1 MGSLPQQ
8 LCVSRVMED
17 SESLDG
23 CIQSTLSALYPPF
36 EATAATVLCQ
46 VFDVVEKTYRGDG
59 LRYLIDFLIP
69 AKHIL
74 QCIQQDACVQYCG
87 LLFRHEGWPLC
98 IHEKIVVQLASI
110 DWRILKPGD
119 FYLQVVPYLKKS
131 PRIVLKCLAKDKH
144 NVEEVVI
151 PEVSY
156 TSIFT
161 LEWLSTINGE
171 RMGIALE
178 NCLLTT
184 DDKIF
189 RVPWDK
195 VVNPEFINKPKIIEN
210 NIISPEIT
218 EEPSIFWLPMD
229 HAECSSPDLG
239 SRHLREQSP
248 NQGNLVTSST
258 ALQLSEALVN
268 GVCTSPVPEE
278 NLKSDLEGEY
288 VELTEVSLSRFG
300 PQTGSLTQSL
310 ALNYLTQPRT
320 RVNASKGK
328 HRFIVIQ
335 DSTYSKNL
343 IQSALMQKEHCQMD
357 TLRTSSTE
365 VLKNVI
371 PLESNKMMA
380 HGELSPEGQLISGG
394 PGNMGNSF
402 PVAES
407 PACSAEDSSA
417 EQETCSEHSIDW
429 RYALCSY
436 SDVCAGD
443 GVNCKAQ
450 MSAAPGNVEGESD
463 GPSGNPGVETSEQS
477 PEAILGAA
485 AAPAKEE
492 VTLRGHGE
500 PLTEGQNEVTQMDPS
515 PVAVL
520 GPLGPHSTLKEG
532 SDVSCQSVSES
543 IVQAQATT
551 LLIAPESSDVGVERG
566 SPSGNTADVGA
577 VSACCSDQEANLS
590 SPLNPPEQNQGE
602 VDEFDLARSDSP
614 EEVKE
619 IEQILTVNEN
629 QTSHSHC
636 SVKAPTD
643 GLLSDGEEQ
652 EVSVHQHKKAEE
664 PILLQ
669 TALSAEDDQMA
680 EQLNISDSLMGPDA
694 QAEGSSQFRPQRSG
708 ERCEEPQRRAT
719 NQGCETE
726 ESSVLNPERIAGQD
740 LQGGEENQGSF
751 SYGEKSKTIALKTLE
766 SIEEELEVGPL
777 SSGPAEGHAE
787 PSILHSHQEAASGA
801 SSPKGTAIGCL
812 CGYLVDNVDR
822 KQSPQ
827 EVPLTRQVSAAAVDF
842 SNDRPL
848 WGMVSEG
855 AEMRKEATGTDL
867 LKPASKVSALE
878 ETSTASTPLTSPAS
892 GTAWGGRSAPTIVK
906 DVNPEV
912 LRSGVACLP
921 GTRDKSGRAVAIITT
936 RNTAWLNPHCNTTEL
951 VRLLLY
957 LHSIPRPECQAL
969 GLTVLVDARRCSPVP
984 ALFKAFIILQDMDP
998 HCIHGVLLLVE
1009 RDLTFRME
1017 KPPAGQFELLT
1028 SMKSLHK
1035 HIDSS
1040 QLPLELDGTFPYCHR
1055 DWLSFRMKLE
1065 HLLQGCQ
1072 GACAFLQGAICKV
1085 ESGKLPE
1092 RAEEAAV
1099 LLRNY
1104 RQLMKNVLEDAR
1116 LVRLQLEG
1124 GALLARLRKEE
1135 SCVTLTHDYRDA
1147 LDAASTLYNRVD
1159 EGVHRLVM
1167 LSNKRIQELELV
1179 MEFEKVEECFKE
1191 VSSWIENVGRKRL
1204 KETISLDDS
1213 LEMLLRVQKQF
1224 REFDLIASEYC
1235 RRGQEALKKMDRWE
1249 DFSSVD
1255 VHSYRVK
1262 LQTYKDQLE
1271 EFCTQLDENRH
1282 RICETVRLYEFFDKA
1297 YEWALEGMRHLACIS
1312 MEDCSSAEHC
1322 TGVIKCLESYKGQHP
1337 DISDARFQEMKEL
1350 ACELKSDKGLK
1361 QWKFAWSKCQET
1373 KLVFEKKL
1381 EAALR
1386 TRRSLLSDRKTAA
1399 GEQPRAGSEASSL
1412 SHRRHSEGATSG
1424 SHWDRTCSA
1433 SHCCNRPNRSSAW
1446 TKEKAPSPSLSC
1458 SGDVSAGE
1466 EFACQA
1472 ALSPGP
1478 HSSRVSF
1485 ASGASKSPKLPEEKP
1500 NLESILETLE
1510 VKPSCTST
1518 PASGK
1523 PPPRRVLRKAQSF
1536 DLPCG
1541 ESLWS
1546 GCQRTLSEPARYGNT
1561 GVFIK
1566 GLEVSSTELVD
1577 RTFALRQQAAHSWAA
1592 DCLLEGQRGC
1602 LSVSEAKS
1610 WGSKLRHIIDEMVTT
1625 EREYVRSLCYIID
1638 SYFPEMERLDLPQDL
1653 RGKRSVIFG
1662 NLEKLYDFHSQY
1674 FLRELE
1680 SCCNHPLRVS
1690 HCFLRHKDQFGMYA
1704 LYSKNKPKSD
1714 SLLASHGNTFF
1725 KFKQVQLGDKMDLA
1739 SYLLK
1744 PIQRMSKYALLLK
1757 DLIKECSEAQEQ
1769 ELGYLRAAEEMV
1781 KFQLRHGND
1790 LLAMDAI
1797 RDCDVNLKEQGQ
1809 LVRQD
1814 EFTIWLGRRKCQ
1826 RHVFLFEDLILFS
1839 KPKRIEG
1846 GFDVYIYKRSF
1857 KTADIGLTENSGD
1870 SGLRFE
1876 IWFRRRKSSDTYI
1889 LQASSAETKQAWTSD
1904 IAKILWQQ
1912 AARNKEIRMQEM
1924 VSMGVGNKPF
1934 LDIKPSEAAINDRAI
1949 DYIMKGRG
1957 ARTRASIAVSL
1968 FDHSNPYKRTQ
1979 AQLSTGSTPNAYSP
1993 SSSSSLLGPLNL
2005 HMYLD
2010 QALLPGVLAPSRPF
2024 DIGTCIEEDEL
2035 EHETS
2040 SQPSL
2045 TTESSESSHC
2055 MSGSGSS
2062 GSDSGCVSSIPQE
2075 SFCEDMGSPPYV
2087 PLGSQHSSAMEEKP
2101 RFTNSQYISAKA
2113 GQVTISPSTIV

>member
-1 MGSLPQQ
+1 MGEWFAGSAGICWVQAALQV
-8 LCVSRVMED
+8 LDD

-189 RVPWDK
+189 RVPWDN

-210 NIISPEIT
+210 NTIAPET
-218 EEPSIFWLPMD
+218 TGKPSLLCLPMD
-229 HAECSSPDLG
+229 HAEHSLPDLE
-239 SRHLREQSP
+239 SQCLQEQSP
-248 NQGNLVTSST
+248 NCNNLVVSSPAPQSGET
-258 ALQLSEALVN
+258 VVN
-268 GVCTSPVPEE
+268 GVCSSPVPEE
-278 NLKSDLEGEY
+278 DLQSDLEGEY
-288 VELTEVSLSRFG
+288 VELAQVSLPRFG

-310 ALNYLTQPRT
+310 ALSYLTQPRT

-343 IQSALMQKEHCQMD
+343 VHSALMQKEPCQMD
-357 TLRTSSTE
+357 ALSTSPG

-371 PLESNKMMA
+371 PLESNQTA
-380 HGELSPEGQLISGG
+380 ACEELSPEAQLLSGAAG
-394 PGNMGNSF
+394 SMGNSF
-402 PVAES
+402 PATAAPS
-407 PACSAEDSSA
+407 FGAEDSCA
-417 EQETCSEHSIDW
+417 VEQEACSECSGDW
-429 RYALCSY
+429 QCALSG
-436 SDVCAGD
+436 SGDVCAGD
-443 GVNCKAQ
+443 GVSCKAQ
-450 MSAAPGNVEGESD
+450 MTGSTGNMELESD
-463 GPSGNPGVETSEQS
+463 GSSINPGVETLEQS
-477 PEAILGAA
+477 PETNLDAA
-485 AAPAKEE
+485 TEEELVEERGELLTEHQRE
-492 VTLRGHGE
+492 VTR
-500 PLTEGQNEVTQMDPS
+500 VDPS
-515 PVAVL
+515 LGSVL
-520 GPLGPHSTLKEG
+520 GPLGPCCTLKEG
-532 SDVSCQSVSES
+532 PNASCQSAGENTAP
-543 IVQAQATT
+543 VQAAALPAT
-551 LLIAPESSDVGVERG
+551 PESSAVGVGRG
-566 SPSGNTADVGA
+566 SPSGNMTDAAA
-577 VSACCSDQEANLS
+577 VPACCADQETSCS
-590 SPLNPPEQNQGE
+590 SPVNPPEQLNRGE
-602 VDEFDLARSDSP
+602 VGEIEQGRRESP
-614 EEVKE
+614 EDVKE
-619 IEQILTVNEN
+619 IEQVQAVKEH
-629 QTSHSHC
+629 QSSC
-636 SVKAPTD
+636 SCCSTDAPVD
-643 GLLSDGEEQ
+643 GVLSDGEEQ
-652 EVSVHQHKKAEE
+652 EVPACQHKG
-664 PILLQ
+664 
-669 TALSAEDDQMA
+669 AEDAVLPQSALPAESEQGA
-680 EQLNISDSLMGPDA
+680 EQSGTSGSLLGLDA
-694 QAEGSSQFRPQRSG
+694 QAEDSSEFGSLKPG
-708 ERCEEPQRRAT
+708 ERCGDP
-719 NQGCETE
+719 GGWTE
-726 ESSVLNPERIAGQD
+726 NHGHGSEVNSVLNPECVSAQD

-751 SYGEKSKTIALKTLE
+751 SDVDTSKAVALKTLE
-766 SIEEELEVGPL
+766 SIKEELEVGPL
-777 SSGPAEGHAE
+777 SSGPAEG
-787 PSILHSHQEAASGA
+787 SIETTALHSHPEAVPEA
-801 SSPKGTAIGCL
+801 SSPKG
-812 CGYLVDNVDR
+812 
-822 KQSPQ
+822 
-827 EVPLTRQVSAAAVDF
+827 
-842 SNDRPL
+842 
-848 WGMVSEG
+848 MVSDG
-855 AEMRKEATGTDL
+855 AEVVKEASGTDVV
-867 LKPASKVSALE
+867 LKPADKACALE
-878 ETSTASTPLTSPAS
+878 ETSAPVSPPTSPAP
-892 GTAWGGRSAPTIVK
+892 GAAWGGRSAPSIVK

-984 ALFKAFIILQDMDP
+984 ALFKAFSILQDMDP

-1017 KPPAGQFELLT
+1017 KPAAGQFEILT

-1040 QLPLELDGTFPYCHR
+1040 QLPLELEGTFPYCHR

-1072 GACAFLQGAICKV
+1072 GACAFLQGAIHKV

-1135 SCVTLTHDYRDA
+1135 SCVTLTQDYRDA
-1147 LDAASTLYNRVD
+1147 LDAAGVLYNRVD

-1167 LSNKRIQELELV
+1167 ASNKRIQELELV

-1191 VSSWIENVGRKRL
+1191 VSSWIENVGRKKL
-1204 KETISLDDS
+1204 KEMINLDDS
-1213 LEMLLRVQKQF
+1213 LEMLLQAQKQF
-1224 REFDLIASEYC
+1224 REFDLVASECC

-1249 DFSSVD
+1249 DFTSVD
-1255 VHSYRVK
+1255 VHSYRAK
-1262 LQTYKDQLE
+1262 LQTYRDQLE
-1271 EFCTQLDENRH
+1271 EFCTQLDESRH
-1282 RICETVRLYEFFDKA
+1282 RVCETVRLYEFFDKA

-1312 MEDCSSAEHC
+1312 MEECSSAEHC
-1322 TGVIKCLESYKGQHP
+1322 AGVIKCLESYKEQHP

-1386 TRRSLLSDRKTAA
+1386 TRRALLL
-1399 GEQPRAGSEASSL
+1399 EQPQVGSEAGGV
-1412 SHRRHSEGATSG
+1412 SHRRHSEGAAPG
-1424 SHWDRTCSA
+1424 PQWDRTPGT
-1433 SHCCNRPNRSSAW
+1433 SHGRPSRSSGWA
-1446 TKEKAPSPSLSC
+1446 KEKAPSASLSC
-1458 SGDVSAGE
+1458 PGDFGAGE
-1466 EFACQA
+1466 EFASQA
-1472 ALSPGP
+1472 ALVAGP
-1478 HSSRVSF
+1478 HVGRVSF
-1485 ASGASKSPKLPEEKP
+1485 GSGACKSPKLSEEKT

-1510 VKPSCTST
+1510 MKPSCAST
-1518 PASGK
+1518 PTSGK
-1523 PPPRRVLRKAQSF
+1523 LPPKRMLRKAQSF

-1577 RTFALRQQAAHSWAA
+1577 RTFALRQ
-1592 DCLLEGQRGC
+1592 LEGQRGC
-1602 LSVSEAKS
+1602 GSAEARS

-1625 EREYVRSLCYIID
+1625 EREYVRSLCYIIE

-1814 EFTIWLGRRKCQ
+1814 EFAIWLGRRKCQ

-1912 AARNKEIRMQEM
+1912 AARNKGVIPSQGVCAAKEIRMQEM

-1949 DYIMKGRG
+1949 DYIMKGRA

-1979 AQLSTGSTPNAYSP
+1979 AQLSAGSTPAAYGP
-1993 SSSSSLLGPLNL
+1993 SSSSLLGPLNL

-2010 QALLPGVLAPSRPF
+2010 QALLPGVLAPRRPF
-2024 DIGTCIEEDEL
+2024 DVSPCIEEDEL

-2075 SFCEDMGSPPYV
+2075 SFCEDVGSPPYV
-2087 PLGSQHSSAMEEKP
+2087 PLGSQHSSAMEGKA
-2101 RFTNSQYISAKA
+2101 RFTNSQYISAVSA
-2113 GQVTISPSTIV
+2113 SSQSSLFALPVPAAASPVQGTASHVGTEDAAFGLGVAVGK

>member
-1 MGSLPQQ
+1 MT
-8 LCVSRVMED
+8 
-17 SESLDG
+17 ES
-23 CIQSTLSALYPPF
+23 
-36 EATAATVLCQ
+36 Q
-46 VFDVVEKTYRGDG
+46 VPYS
-59 LRYLIDFLIP
+59 
-69 AKHIL
+69 
-74 QCIQQDACVQYCG
+74 G
-87 LLFRHEGWPLC
+87 LLFLHQGWPLC
-98 IHEKIVVQLASI
+98 VHEKVVVQLAAI

-131 PRIVLKCLAKDKH
+131 PRIVLKYLAKDNH

-161 LEWLSTINGE
+161 LEWLSAINGE
-171 RMGIALE
+171 RMDVALE
-178 NCLLTT
+178 NCLLST
-184 DDKIF
+184 DEKIF
-189 RVPWDK
+189 RVPWAK

-210 NIISPEIT
+210 NIISAEIT
-218 EEPSIFWLPMD
+218 EQPSVLGFPGD
-229 HAECSSPDLG
+229 HAECSSADLG
-239 SRHLREQSP
+239 SPYPRGKSP
-248 NQGNLVTSST
+248 SQDNLVGGST
-258 ALQLSEALVN
+258 VPQLSEALVN
-268 GVCTSPVPEE
+268 GVCTSPGAQED
-278 NLKSDLEGEY
+278 LKSDLEGEY
-288 VELTEVSLSRFG
+288 VELTEVSLPRFG
-300 PQTGSLTQSL
+300 PNPGFLTQSL
-310 ALNYLTQPRT
+310 ALSYLTQPRT
-320 RVNASKGK
+320 RVDASKGK
-328 HRFIVIQ
+328 QRFFLIP
-335 DSTYSKNL
+335 DSNYSKNS
-343 IQSALMQKEHCQMD
+343 IQAALRQKEHCQMD
-357 TLRTSSTE
+357 TLRTSTAA
-365 VLKNVI
+365 LKNSVL
-371 PLESNKMMA
+371 LESTKMMA
-380 HGELSPEGQLISGG
+380 HEELSPESQLTSGG
-394 PGNMGNSF
+394 AGNIGDSF
-402 PVAES
+402 PGAE
-407 PACSAEDSSA
+407 PPPCHAGSSA
-417 EQETCSEHSIDW
+417 EQDPCREQSINGQH
-429 RYALCSY
+429 ALCSC
-436 SDVCAGD
+436 SPLCAG
-443 GVNCKAQ
+443 VSCRTQ
-450 MSAAPGNVEGESD
+450 MPGAAGNVGGKSD
-463 GPSGNPGVETSEQS
+463 APRANPDAETSEQS
-477 PEAILGAA
+477 PERILDAA
-485 AAPAKEE
+485 AASAVEE
-492 VTLRGHGE
+492 VVLREHGE
-500 PLTEGQNEVTQMDPS
+500 PLPEGHSEVTQLDPLS
-515 PVAVL
+515 VSVL
-520 GPLGPHSTLKEG
+520 GPLGPHCTLKES
-532 SDVSCQSVSES
+532 SDVSCQSVRERVAP
-543 IVQAQATT
+543 VQAAAS
-551 LLIAPESSDVGVERG
+551 LPKPEGSDLGVERG
-566 SPSGNTADVGA
+566 SFSGNMEDVGT
-577 VSACCSDQEANLS
+577 VGACCSDQEANLS
-590 SPLNPPEQNQGE
+590 SPLNPPEENQGE
-602 VDEFDLARSDSP
+602 VDKFELGRGDKP
-614 EEVKE
+614 EEVQE
-619 IEQILTVNEN
+619 TEQMLTVSESHS
-629 QTSHSHC
+629 SHSHC
-636 SVKAPTD
+636 SVKAPAD
-643 GLLSDGEEQ
+643 GLLSNGEEQ
-652 EVSVHQHKKAEE
+652 EVSAHQLKKAKENV
-664 PILLQ
+664 LLQ
-669 TALSAEDDQMA
+669 TALSAEGGQRA
-680 EQLNISDSLMGPDA
+680 EQFRNSDSFLGPDA
-694 QAEGSSQFRPQRSG
+694 PAEDSSQLRTQRSR
-708 ERCEEPQRRAT
+708 ERSEEPQRQSEK
-719 NQGCETE
+719 QGWESE
-726 ESSVLNPERIAGQD
+726 ECSVLNPECVTGQD
-740 LQGGEENQGSF
+740 WQRREESQGSF
-751 SYGEKSKTIALKTLE
+751 SYRERSKPVALKTLE
-766 SIEEELEVGPL
+766 SIEEELEVGPFSL
-777 SSGPAEGHAE
+777 GPTEQ
-787 PSILHSHQEAASGA
+787 SQQEAASGP
-801 SSPKGTAIGCL
+801 SSPKG
-812 CGYLVDNVDR
+812 
-822 KQSPQ
+822 
-827 EVPLTRQVSAAAVDF
+827 
-842 SNDRPL
+842 
-848 WGMVSEG
+848 MVSKG
-855 AEMRKEATGTDL
+855 AKARRAAGTDG
-867 LKPASKVSALE
+867 LKTGSKVSALE
-878 ETSTASTPLTSPAS
+878 ETSSAATPLTSPVPGS
-892 GTAWGGRSAPTIVK
+892 AWGGLSAPTIMK

-912 LRSGVACLP
+912 LQSGVACLP
-921 GTRDKSGRAVAIITT
+921 GTRDKLGRAVVIITT
-936 RNTAWLNPHCNTTEL
+936 RNTVWLNPHCNTTQL

-984 ALFKAFIILQDMDP
+984 ALFKAFSILQDVDP

-1017 KPPAGQFELLT
+1017 KPPAGQFEVLT

-1065 HLLQGCQ
+1065 HFLKGCQ
-1072 GACAFLQGAICKV
+1072 GACAFLWGAIQKM
-1085 ESGKLPE
+1085 ESAKLPE

-1099 LLRNY
+1099 LLRSC
-1104 RQLMKNVLEDAR
+1104 RQLMVNVLEDTQ
-1116 LVRLQLEG
+1116 LVRMQLEG

-1135 SCVTLTHDYRDA
+1135 SCVTLTQDYRES
-1147 LDAASTLYNRVD
+1147 LDAASLLYSRFD
-1159 EGVHRLVM
+1159 EGVHRLVRV
-1167 LSNKRIQELELV
+1167 SNKFIQELELV
-1179 MEFEKVEECFKE
+1179 MDFEKVEECFKE
-1191 VSSWIENVGRKRL
+1191 VISWIENVGRKRL
-1204 KETISLDDS
+1204 KEMINLEDS
-1213 LEMLLRVQKQF
+1213 LETLLQTQKQF
-1224 REFDLIASEYC
+1224 REFDLVASDYC
-1235 RRGQEALKKMDRWE
+1235 RRGQDALKKMDQWE
-1249 DFSSVD
+1249 EFSSVD
-1255 VHSYRVK
+1255 VGSYKGK
-1262 LQTYKDQLE
+1262 LQTYRDQLE
-1271 EFCTQLDENRH
+1271 EFCTQLDESRH
-1282 RICETVRLYEFFDKA
+1282 RVCETVRLYEFFDKA

-1337 DISDARFQEMKEL
+1337 GISDSRFQEMKEV
-1350 ACELKSDKGLK
+1350 ACELKSDKALK

-1386 TRRSLLSDRKTAA
+1386 TRKSLLSDRRAA
-1399 GEQPRAGSEASSL
+1399 VGEQSRASSEPSNL
-1412 SHRRHSEGATSG
+1412 SHLRHSQGATSG
-1424 SHWDRTCSA
+1424 SPWDRTCSV
-1433 SHCCNRPNRSSAW
+1433 SHCYSRPSSSLGW
-1446 TKEKAPSPSLSC
+1446 NKEKAPPHSLSC
-1458 SGDVSAGE
+1458 PGSVSAGE
-1466 EFACQA
+1466 EFVCQA
-1472 ALSPGP
+1472 ALGSAP
-1478 HSSRVSF
+1478 HSGSE
-1485 ASGASKSPKLPEEKP
+1485 ASKPPKLPEEKP
-1500 NLESILETLE
+1500 NLESISETLE
-1510 VKPSCTST
+1510 VKPSCTSP

-1523 PPPRRVLRKAQSF
+1523 LPPRRILRKAQSF

-1577 RTFALRQQAAHSWAA
+1577 RTFALRQPATPSWAA
-1592 DCLLEGQRGC
+1592 DSMLEGHKGC
-1602 LSVSEAKS
+1602 LSASEARS

-1625 EREYVRSLCYIID
+1625 EREYVRSLSYIIE
-1638 SYFPEMERLDLPQDL
+1638 SYFPEMERPDLPQDL

-1769 ELGYLRAAEEMV
+1769 ELSYLRAAQEMV

-1814 EFTIWLGRRKCQ
+1814 EFAIWLGRRKCQ

-1876 IWFRRRKSSDTYI
+1876 IWFRRRKSNDTYI

-1912 AARNKEIRMQEM
+1912 AARNKGVIPSWGISAAKEIRMQEM

-1968 FDHSNPYKRTQ
+1968 FDHSNPYKRSQ
-1979 AQLSTGSTPNAYSP
+1979 AQLSAGSTPAPYGPS

-2010 QALLPGVLAPSRPF
+2010 QALLPGVLAPRRPF
-2024 DIGTCIEEDEL
+2024 DTAAPIEEDEL
-2035 EHETS
+2035 EQETS

-2045 TTESSESSHC
+2045 TTDSSESSHC

-2075 SFCEDMGSPPYV
+2075 SFCEDVGSPSFM
-2087 PLGSQHSSAMEEKP
+2087 PLSSQHSSAMEEKP

-2113 GQVTISPSTIV
+2113 GPKSLDNSVGPTYTTQGSRVVV

>member
-1 MGSLPQQ
+1 M
-8 LCVSRVMED
+8 
-17 SESLDG
+17 
-23 CIQSTLSALYPPF
+23 
-36 EATAATVLCQ
+36 
-46 VFDVVEKTYRGDG
+46 
-59 LRYLIDFLIP
+59 
-69 AKHIL
+69 
-74 QCIQQDACVQYCG
+74 VQYCG

-110 DWRILKPGD
+110 DWQILKPGD

-161 LEWLSTINGE
+161 LEWLSTFNGE

-210 NIISPEIT
+210 SIISPEIT
-218 EEPSIFWLPMD
+218 EECSVLCLPMD
-229 HAECSSPDLG
+229 HAECSSPGLG
-239 SRHLREQSP
+239 SQYLQEESP
-248 NQGNLVTSST
+248 IQDNLVISST
-258 ALQLSEALVN
+258 APQLSEALVN
-268 GVCTSPVPEE
+268 GVCASPVSQE

-288 VELTEVSLSRFG
+288 IELTEVSLPRFG
-300 PQTGSLTQSL
+300 PQAGSLAQSL
-310 ALNYLTQPRT
+310 ALNSLTLPRT

-328 HRFIVIQ
+328 GRFIVIQ
-335 DSTYSKNL
+335 DSTYCKNV
-343 IQSALMQKEHCQMD
+343 IQSALMQKEHCQTD
-357 TLRTSSTE
+357 TLRISSAE
-365 VLKNVI
+365 ALKNVI
-371 PLESNKMMA
+371 PLESSKLVA
-380 HGELSPEGQLISGG
+380 SGELSPECQLIPGG
-394 PGNMGNSF
+394 PRNMGNSF
-402 PVAES
+402 PGAES
-407 PACSAEDSSA
+407 PVCSAEDSSA
-417 EQETCSEHSIDW
+417 EQEICSEHSVDL
-429 RYALCSY
+429 RYSLCSY
-436 SDVCAGD
+436 SDVYAGD
-443 GVNCKAQ
+443 SVCCKAQ
-450 MSAAPGNVEGESD
+450 MPDAPGNMGRESD
-463 GPSGNPGVETSEQS
+463 GPSGNAGVEISEQS
-477 PEAILGAA
+477 PETIVDATAAVEMMVGA
-485 AAPAKEE
+485 
-492 VTLRGHGE
+492 HGE
-500 PLTEGQNEVTQMDPS
+500 PLTEGQDEVAQICAS
-515 PVAVL
+515 PVSVS
-520 GPLGPHSTLKEG
+520 GSLGPHCTLKKG
-532 SDVSCQSVSES
+532 SDIFCQSGSES
-543 IVQAQATT
+543 VAAAQATT
-551 LLIAPESSDVGVERG
+551 LLVTPEGSDVGVEG
-566 SPSGNTADVGA
+566 GCPSGSTADAEVVGA
-577 VSACCSDQEANLS
+577 CFSDQEANFS
-590 SPLNPPEQNQGE
+590 SPLNPPEQNQRE
-602 VDEFDLARSDSP
+602 VDEFELERQDSP
-614 EEVKE
+614 KEVKE
-619 IEQILTVNEN
+619 AEQILTANGS
-629 QTSHSHC
+629 QTSQSHC
-636 SVKAPTD
+636 SDEAPTG
-643 GLLSDGEEQ
+643 GLFSRGEEQ
-652 EVSVHQHKKAEE
+652 KVSTCWHKEAEE
-664 PILLQ
+664 VTLLQ
-669 TALSAEDDQMA
+669 AALSAESDQMA
-680 EQLNISDSLMGPDA
+680 AQLNGSDALMGPDA
-694 QAEGSSQFRPQRSG
+694 EAEGSGQSRTQRSREG
-708 ERCEEPQRRAT
+708 CEEPQT
-719 NQGCETE
+719 QVESHSCKSE
-726 ESSVLNPERIAGQD
+726 ENFVLNPEHVTVQD
-740 LQGGEENQGSF
+740 LQEGDENQESF
-751 SYGEKSKTIALKTLE
+751 SCGEKSTLPLKTLE
-766 SIEEELEVGPL
+766 SIEKEQEVGPL
-777 SSGPAEGHAE
+777 PAGPKGHMKCT
-787 PSILHSHQEAASGA
+787 ILHSHQEAASGA
-801 SSPKGTAIGCL
+801 S
-812 CGYLVDNVDR
+812 
-822 KQSPQ
+822 
-827 EVPLTRQVSAAAVDF
+827 
-842 SNDRPL
+842 RPE
-848 WGMVSEG
+848 GMVSEG
-855 AEMRKEATGTDL
+855 AETRKEATGADV
-867 LKPASKVSALE
+867 LKPVSQVSPLE
-878 ETSTASTPLTSPAS
+878 ENSKAITPPTSPAP
-892 GTAWGGRSAPTIVK
+892 GAAWGSRSAPTIAK

-912 LRSGVACLP
+912 LRSGVAYLP
-921 GTRDKSGRAVAIITT
+921 GTRDKSGRAVTIITT
-936 RNTAWLNPHCNTTEL
+936 RNTVWLNPHCNTTEL

-984 ALFKAFIILQDMDP
+984 ALFKAFSTLQEIDP
-998 HCIHGVLLLVE
+998 NCIHGVLLLVE

-1055 DWLSFRMKLE
+1055 DWLIFRMKLE
-1065 HLLQGCQ
+1065 HLLHGCQ
-1072 GACAFLQGAICKV
+1072 GACAFLQGAIHKV
-1085 ESGKLPE
+1085 ETGKLPG

-1116 LVRLQLEG
+1116 LVKLQLEG

-1147 LDAASTLYNRVD
+1147 LDAASMLYNQVD

-1204 KETISLDDS
+1204 KETINLDDS
-1213 LEMLLRVQKQF
+1213 LEMLLQAQKQF
-1224 REFDLIASEYC
+1224 KEFDLVASEYC
-1235 RRGQEALKKMDRWE
+1235 KRGQEALKKMDYWE

-1262 LQTYKDQLE
+1262 LQTYRDQLE
-1271 EFCTQLDENRH
+1271 EFCTQLDEKRH
-1282 RICETVRLYEFFDKA
+1282 QICEIVRLYEFFDKA

-1312 MEDCSSAEHC
+1312 MEDCSSTEHC
-1322 TGVIKCLESYKGQHP
+1322 TDVIQCLESYKGQHP

-1386 TRRSLLSDRKTAA
+1386 TRKSLWSDQKPAL
-1399 GEQPRAGSEASSL
+1399 GEQPQAGSL
-1412 SHRRHSEGATSG
+1412 SHRRHSEGATSR
-1424 SHWDRTCSA
+1424 SHWDRTCSTP
-1433 SHCCNRPNRSSAW
+1433 HCYNRPNCTLGWA
-1446 TKEKAPSPSLSC
+1446 KEKVPLPFLSC
-1458 SGDVSAGE
+1458 PGDVSAGE
-1466 EFACQA
+1466 ELACQA
-1472 ALSPGP
+1472 TLSPGP
-1478 HSSRVSF
+1478 QSRVSF
-1485 ASGASKSPKLPEEKP
+1485 ASGVSKSPKLPEEKP
-1500 NLESILETLE
+1500 NLESILETPE
-1510 VKPSCTST
+1510 VKPSSTST
-1518 PASGK
+1518 AASGK
-1523 PPPRRVLRKAQSF
+1523 LPSRRMLRKAQSF

-1577 RTFALRQQAAHSWAA
+1577 RTFALRQQGAHNWPA
-1592 DCLLEGQRGC
+1592 DCLVQEGPRGC

-1725 KFKQVQLGDKMDLA
+1725 KLKQVQLGDKMDLA

-1979 AQLSTGSTPNAYSP
+1979 AQISTGSTPAAYSP
-1993 SSSSSLLGPLNL
+1993 SSSSLLGPLNL

-2024 DIGTCIEEDEL
+2024 DVSTCIEEDEL

-2075 SFCEDMGSPPYV
+2075 SFCEDVGSPPYM
-2087 PLGSQHSSAMEEKP
+2087 PHSSQHSSAVVEKP
-2101 RFTNSQYISAKA
+2101 QFPNSQYISAVSA
-2113 GQVTISPSTIV
+2113 SSQNPLFTLPVPATATSAQATTSPGGTEDATFGLGVTVGK

>member
-1 MGSLPQQ
+1 MQAGEGFPSLWRGSATGEWFAGSAGICWAQALQV
-8 LCVSRVMED
+8 LAD

-161 LEWLSTINGE
+161 LEWLSTFNGE
-171 RMGIALE
+171 RLGIALE

-195 VVNPEFINKPKIIEN
+195 VVNPELINKPKIIEN

-218 EEPSIFWLPMD
+218 EERSMLCLPTD
-229 HAECSSPDLG
+229 HAECHSPDLG
-239 SRHLREQSP
+239 SQNLQEQSP
-248 NQGNLVTSST
+248 NQDNLVISST
-258 ALQLSEALVN
+258 APQLSEALVN
-268 GVCTSPVPEE
+268 GVCTSPVPQD

-288 VELTEVSLSRFG
+288 VELTEVSLPRFG
-300 PQTGSLTQSL
+300 PQSDYLTQSL

-320 RVNASKGK
+320 RVNSSKGK
-328 HRFIVIQ
+328 HRFLVIQ

-343 IQSALMQKEHCQMD
+343 IQPAHMQKEHCQMD
-357 TLRTSSTE
+357 TPRTSSTE
-365 VLKNVI
+365 VLINGI
-371 PLESNKMMA
+371 PLQSNQMTS
-380 HGELSPEGQLISGG
+380 HGELSPEGQLISAG
-394 PGNMGNSF
+394 PGNMGSSF

-417 EQETCSEHSIDW
+417 EQDTHSECSIDW
-429 RYALCSY
+429 QYSY
-436 SDVCAGD
+436 SDVCAGH

-450 MSAAPGNVEGESD
+450 MPGAPENREGEGG
-463 GPSGNPGVETSEQS
+463 GPSRNHGVETSEQS
-477 PEAILGAA
+477 PETTLDATAAREELILG
-485 AAPAKEE
+485 
-492 VTLRGHGE
+492 VHGE
-500 PLTEGQNEVTQMDPS
+500 PLTEDQNEVTRMDASLVSVLEPS
-515 PVAVL
+515 AQRC
-520 GPLGPHSTLKEG
+520 TLKEG
-532 SDVSCQSVSES
+532 SDVSCQTVSES
-543 IVQAQATT
+543 LATAVQATT
-551 LLIAPESSDVGVERG
+551 LLITPESSDIGVERD
-566 SPSGNTADVGA
+566 SSSGNTADVGA
-577 VSACCSDQEANLS
+577 VVACCSEQDTNLS
-590 SPLNPPEQNQGE
+590 SPLSPPEQKRG
-602 VDEFDLARSDSP
+602 VDEFELGRRDSP
-614 EEVKE
+614 EEVRD

-629 QTSHSHC
+629 RTSHSLC
-636 SVKAPTD
+636 SDKAPTN
-643 GLLSDGEEQ
+643 GLLSEGEEQ
-652 EVSVHQHKKAEE
+652 GGSACQHKKAEE
-664 PILLQ
+664 AVLFQP
-669 TALSAEDDQMA
+669 ALSAEGDQTA
-680 EQLNISDSLMGPDA
+680 EQLNNGDSLMGPGA
-694 QAEGSSQFRPQRSG
+694 QAEGSSQLRTQKSGEGFEKPQRWA
-708 ERCEEPQRRAT
+708 EKQVCESED
-719 NQGCETE
+719 N
-726 ESSVLNPERIAGQD
+726 SVLNPERVAVRD
-740 LQGGEENQGSF
+740 MQGGEKNQESF
-751 SYGEKSKTIALKTLE
+751 SYGERSKTIALKTLE
-766 SIEEELEVGPL
+766 SIEEELEIGPL
-777 SSGPAEGHAE
+777 CSGPAEGHTE
-787 PSILHSHQEAASGA
+787 PAALHSHQEAASGA
-801 SSPKGTAIGCL
+801 SSPKGM
-812 CGYLVDNVDR
+812 
-822 KQSPQ
+822 
-827 EVPLTRQVSAAAVDF
+827 VP
-842 SNDRPL
+842 
-848 WGMVSEG
+848 EE
-855 AEMRKEATGTDL
+855 AEMRKVVTGTDA
-867 LKPASKVSALE
+867 LKPESKVGVLE
-878 ETSTASTPLTSPAS
+878 ETSTVVTPTTSPAS
-892 GTAWGGRSAPTIVK
+892 GSAWGDRSAPTIVK
-906 DVNPEV
+906 DVNLEV

-921 GTRDKSGRAVAIITT
+921 GTRDKTGRAVAIVTT
-936 RNTAWLNPHCNTTEL
+936 RNTAWLNPHCNTAEL

-957 LHSIPRPECQAL
+957 FHSIPRPECQAL

-984 ALFKAFIILQDMDP
+984 ALFKAFSILQDMDP

-1035 HIDSS
+1035 HIDST
-1040 QLPLELDGTFPYCHR
+1040 QLPLELDGTFPYCHQ
-1055 DWLSFRMKLE
+1055 DWLNFRMKLE
-1065 HLLQGCQ
+1065 HLLQECH
-1072 GACAFLQGAICKV
+1072 GACALLQGAIQKV
-1085 ESGKLPE
+1085 ESEKLPAG
-1092 RAEEAAV
+1092 AEKAAV
-1099 LLRNY
+1099 LLRSY
-1104 RQLMKNVLEDAR
+1104 RQLMKNVLGDPR
-1116 LVRLQLEG
+1116 LVMLLLEG

-1147 LDAASTLYNRVD
+1147 LDAVSVLYKRVD
-1159 EGVHRLVM
+1159 EDVHRMVM

-1179 MEFEKVEECFKE
+1179 MDFEKVEECFKE

-1204 KETISLDDS
+1204 KETINTDDS
-1213 LEMLLRVQKQF
+1213 LETLVQVQKQF
-1224 REFDLIASEYC
+1224 KEFDLIASEYC

-1262 LQTYKDQLE
+1262 LQTCKDQLE

-1282 RICETVRLYEFFDKA
+1282 RICEMVRLYEFFDKA
-1297 YEWALEGMRHLACIS
+1297 YEWALEGMRHLACVS

-1322 TGVIKCLESYKGQHP
+1322 TDVIKCLESYKAQHP
-1337 DISDARFQEMKEL
+1337 DISDTRFQEMKEL

-1386 TRRSLLSDRKTAA
+1386 TRRALLSDRKPAA
-1399 GEQPRAGSEASSL
+1399 GEQPRASSEAGSL

-1424 SHWDRTCSA
+1424 SHWDRTYTS
-1433 SHCCNRPNRSSAW
+1433 SHCYSRPSCSPGW

-1458 SGDVSAGE
+1458 PGDVSAGE

-1472 ALSPGP
+1472 ALSSGP
-1478 HSSRVSF
+1478 QSSRVSF
-1485 ASGASKSPKLPEEKP
+1485 SNGASKSPKLPEEKT

-1510 VKPSCTST
+1510 MKPSCTST

-1523 PPPRRVLRKAQSF
+1523 PPLRRVLRKAQSF

-1592 DCLLEGQRGC
+1592 DYLLEGQRGC
-1602 LSVSEAKS
+1602 LSASEAKS

-1653 RGKRSVIFG
+1653 RGKRSIIFG

-1846 GFDVYIYKRSF
+1846 GLDVYIYKRSF

-1912 AARNKEIRMQEM
+1912 AARNKGVIPSQGVCAAKEIRMQEM

-1979 AQLSTGSTPNAYSP
+1979 SQFSTGSTPTAYSP
-1993 SSSSSLLGPLNL
+1993 SSSSLLGPLNL
-2005 HMYLD
+2005 HTYLD
-2010 QALLPGVLAPSRPF
+2010 QVLLPGTLAPSRPF

-2045 TTESSESSHC
+2045 TTEISESSHC
-2055 MSGSGSS
+2055 MSISGSS

-2075 SFCEDMGSPPYV
+2075 SFCEDMGSPPYM
-2087 PLGSQHSSAMEEKP
+2087 PLGSQHSSVMEEKP
-2101 RFTNSQYISAKA
+2101 RFTNSQKQAR
-2113 GQVTISPSTIV
+2113 SP

>member
-1 MGSLPQQ
+1 M
-8 LCVSRVMED
+8 
-17 SESLDG
+17 
-23 CIQSTLSALYPPF
+23 I
-36 EATAATVLCQ
+36 
-46 VFDVVEKTYRGDG
+46 KGDM
-59 LRYLIDFLIP
+59 
-69 AKHIL
+69 
-74 QCIQQDACVQYCG
+74 VQYCG

-98 IHEKIVVQLASI
+98 VHEKIVVQLAAI

-131 PRIVLKCLAKDKH
+131 PRIVVKCLAKDKH

-189 RVPWDK
+189 RVPWDQ
-195 VVNPEFINKPKIIEN
+195 VVKPEFINKPKIIGN

-218 EEPSIFWLPMD
+218 EQPSVLCLPMD

-239 SRHLREQSP
+239 SQCLQEQSP
-248 NQGNLVTSST
+248 IGDNLVISST
-258 ALQLSEALVN
+258 APQLGEALVN
-268 GVCTSPVPEE
+268 GVCTSPVAQED
-278 NLKSDLEGEY
+278 LKSDLEGEY
-288 VELTEVSLSRFG
+288 VELTEVSLPRFG

-310 ALNYLTQPRT
+310 ALSYLTLPRT
-320 RVNASKGK
+320 RVNAAKGK
-328 HRFIVIQ
+328 HRFIVMQ

-343 IQSALMQKEHCQMD
+343 VQSALMQKEHCQMD
-357 TLRTSSTE
+357 ILRASSVE
-365 VLKNVI
+365 VLKNATL
-371 PLESNKMMA
+371 LENNKMMA
-380 HGELSPEGQLISGG
+380 PGELSPEG
-394 PGNMGNSF
+394 M
-402 PVAES
+402 
-407 PACSAEDSSA
+407 
-417 EQETCSEHSIDW
+417 
-429 RYALCSY
+429 
-436 SDVCAGD
+436 
-443 GVNCKAQ
+443 
-450 MSAAPGNVEGESD
+450 
-463 GPSGNPGVETSEQS
+463 
-477 PEAILGAA
+477 
-485 AAPAKEE
+485 
-492 VTLRGHGE
+492 
-500 PLTEGQNEVTQMDPS
+500 
-515 PVAVL
+515 
-520 GPLGPHSTLKEG
+520 
-532 SDVSCQSVSES
+532 VS
-543 IVQAQATT
+543 
-551 LLIAPESSDVGVERG
+551 
-566 SPSGNTADVGA
+566 
-577 VSACCSDQEANLS
+577 
-590 SPLNPPEQNQGE
+590 
-602 VDEFDLARSDSP
+602 
-614 EEVKE
+614 K
-619 IEQILTVNEN
+619 
-629 QTSHSHC
+629 
-636 SVKAPTD
+636 
-643 GLLSDGEEQ
+643 GEE
-652 EVSVHQHKKAEE
+652 
-664 PILLQ
+664 
-669 TALSAEDDQMA
+669 T
-680 EQLNISDSLMGPDA
+680 
-694 QAEGSSQFRPQRSG
+694 
-708 ERCEEPQRRAT
+708 
-719 NQGCETE
+719 
-726 ESSVLNPERIAGQD
+726 
-740 LQGGEENQGSF
+740 
-751 SYGEKSKTIALKTLE
+751 
-766 SIEEELEVGPL
+766 
-777 SSGPAEGHAE
+777 
-787 PSILHSHQEAASGA
+787 
-801 SSPKGTAIGCL
+801 
-812 CGYLVDNVDR
+812 
-822 KQSPQ
+822 
-827 EVPLTRQVSAAAVDF
+827 
-842 SNDRPL
+842 
-848 WGMVSEG
+848 
-855 AEMRKEATGTDL
+855 RKEATSTDVV
-867 LKPASKVSALE
+867 KPVSKVSALE
-878 ETSTASTPLTSPAS
+878 DTSAALTPPTSPGLGS
-892 GTAWGGRSAPTIVK
+892 AWGGRSIVK

-936 RNTAWLNPHCNTTEL
+936 RNTAWLNPHCNTPEL

-984 ALFKAFIILQDMDP
+984 ALFKAFSTLQDMDP

-1009 RDLTFRME
+1009 RDPAFRME

-1072 GACAFLQGAICKV
+1072 GACAFLQGAIHKV
-1085 ESGKLPE
+1085 ESGKLPG

-1104 RQLMKNVLEDAR
+1104 RQLMKNVLEDIR

-1135 SCVTLTHDYRDA
+1135 SCVTLTQDYRDS
-1147 LDAASTLYNRVD
+1147 LDAASALYNRVD

-1167 LSNKRIQELELV
+1167 VSNKRIQELELV
-1179 MEFEKVEECFKE
+1179 MEFEKVEECLKE

-1204 KETISLDDS
+1204 KEIINLDDS
-1213 LEMLLRVQKQF
+1213 LEILLQTQKQF
-1224 REFDLIASEYC
+1224 REFDLVASEYC
-1235 RRGQEALKKMDRWE
+1235 RRGQEALKKVDRWE

-1255 VHSYRVK
+1255 VGSYRVK
-1262 LQTYKDQLE
+1262 LQSSRDQLE
-1271 EFCTQLDENRH
+1271 EFCTQLDESRH

-1322 TGVIKCLESYKGQHP
+1322 AGVIKCLESYKGQHP
-1337 DISDARFQEMKEL
+1337 DISDGRFQEMKEL

-1386 TRRSLLSDRKTAA
+1386 TRKSLLSDRKAGS
-1399 GEQPRAGSEASSL
+1399 GEQPRVGSEAGSL
-1412 SHRRHSEGATSG
+1412 AHRRHSEGASSS
-1424 SHWDRTCSA
+1424 SHWDRTYST
-1433 SHCCNRPNRSSAW
+1433 SHCYNRPSCSPGW
-1446 TKEKAPSPSLSC
+1446 TKEKAPSPSPSC
-1458 SGDVSAGE
+1458 PGSVSAGE
-1466 EFACQA
+1466 EFAT
-1472 ALSPGP
+1472 LSSAPY
-1478 HSSRVSF
+1478 SSRVSF
-1485 ASGASKSPKLPEEKP
+1485 AGGASRSPKLPEEKP
-1500 NLESILETLE
+1500 NLENILETLE
-1510 VKPSCTST
+1510 VKPSCSST

-1523 PPPRRVLRKAQSF
+1523 LPPRRILRKAQSF

-1546 GCQRTLSEPARYGNT
+1546 GCQRTPSEPARYGNT

-1577 RTFALRQQAAHSWAA
+1577 RTFALRQQAAPSWAA
-1592 DCLLEGQRGC
+1592 DCLLEGHRGC
-1602 LSVSEAKS
+1602 LTPSEAKS

-1625 EREYVRSLCYIID
+1625 EREYVRSLCYIIE

-1725 KFKQVQLGDKMDLA
+1725 KIKQVQLGDKMDLA

-1979 AQLSTGSTPNAYSP
+1979 AQISAGSTPAAYCPSSSS

>member
-1 MGSLPQQ
+1 MTQNQ
-8 LCVSRVMED
+8 LQLVLTDTCGMRRD

-161 LEWLSTINGE
+161 LEWLSTFNGE

-195 VVNPEFINKPKIIEN
+195 VVNPEFINKPKKIEN
-210 NIISPEIT
+210 SIISPEIT
-218 EEPSIFWLPMD
+218 EERSVLCLPMD
-229 HAECSSPDLG
+229 HAVCSSPDLG
-239 SRHLREQSP
+239 SQCLQEESP
-248 NQGNLVTSST
+248 IQDSLVISST
-258 ALQLSEALVN
+258 APHLSEALVN
-268 GVCTSPVPEE
+268 GVCTSPVPQE

-288 VELTEVSLSRFG
+288 VELTEVSLPRFG

-320 RVNASKGK
+320 TVNASKGK

-335 DSTYSKNL
+335 DSTYCKNI
-343 IQSALMQKEHCQMD
+343 IQSALTQKEHCQTD
-357 TLRTSSTE
+357 TLRTSSAE

-371 PLESNKMMA
+371 PLENSKLVER
-380 HGELSPEGQLISGG
+380 GELSPEGQLIPGG
-394 PGNMGNSF
+394 PRNMGNSF
-402 PVAES
+402 PGAES
-407 PACSAEDSSA
+407 PVCSAGDSSA
-417 EQETCSEHSIDW
+417 EQEICSEHSVDL
-429 RYALCSY
+429 RYTLCSY
-436 SDVCAGD
+436 SDVCAGNS
-443 GVNCKAQ
+443 VSCKAQ
-450 MSAAPGNVEGESD
+450 MPGAPGNMERESD
-463 GPSGNPGVETSEQS
+463 GPSESAGVEILEQR
-477 PEAILGAA
+477 PE
-485 AAPAKEE
+485 
-492 VTLRGHGE
+492 R
-500 PLTEGQNEVTQMDPS
+500 LTEGQDEVAQIRAS
-515 PVAVL
+515 PVFVSGSL
-520 GPLGPHSTLKEG
+520 GLHCTLKKG
-532 SDVSCQSVSES
+532 SDIFCQSGSES
-543 IVQAQATT
+543 VAPAQATA
-551 LLIAPESSDVGVERG
+551 LLVTPEGSDVGVEGG
-566 SPSGNTADVGA
+566 SLSGNTADAEVVA
-577 VSACCSDQEANLS
+577 ACFSDQEANLS
-590 SPLNPPEQNQGE
+590 SPLNPPEQNQRV
-602 VDEFDLARSDSP
+602 VDEFELGRLDSP

-619 IEQILTVNEN
+619 AEQILTANGS
-629 QTSHSHC
+629 QTSESPC
-636 SVKAPTD
+636 SDKAPTD
-643 GLLSDGEEQ
+643 GLLSGGEEQ
-652 EVSVHQHKKAEE
+652 KVSTCWHKEAEE
-664 PILLQ
+664 VMLLQ
-669 TALSAEDDQMA
+669 AALSAEGDQMA
-680 EQLNISDSLMGPDA
+680 AQLNSSDTLIGPDA
-694 QAEGSSQFRPQRSG
+694 QAEGSGQSRTQRSG
-708 ERCEEPQRRAT
+708 E
-719 NQGCETE
+719 GCEDPQGRVESHGCKSE
-726 ESSVLNPERIAGQD
+726 ENFVLNPEHITVQD
-740 LQGGEENQGSF
+740 LQEGEENQESV
-751 SYGEKSKTIALKTLE
+751 SCGEKSTVPLKTLE

-777 SSGPAEGHAE
+777 SAGPTKGHME
-787 PSILHSHQEAASGA
+787 CTVLHSHQEAASGA
-801 SSPKGTAIGCL
+801 SHP
-812 CGYLVDNVDR
+812 
-822 KQSPQ
+822 
-827 EVPLTRQVSAAAVDF
+827 E
-842 SNDRPL
+842 
-848 WGMVSEG
+848 GMVSEG
-855 AEMRKEATGTDL
+855 AETRKEATGTDV
-867 LKPASKVSALE
+867 LKPVSQVSPLE
-878 ETSTASTPLTSPAS
+878 EKSTAITPLTSPAP
-892 GTAWGGRSAPTIVK
+892 GAAWGSRSAPTIAK

-912 LRSGVACLP
+912 LRSGVAYLP

-936 RNTAWLNPHCNTTEL
+936 RNTIWLNPHCNTTEL

-957 LHSIPRPECQAL
+957 LHNIPRPECQAL

-984 ALFKAFIILQDMDP
+984 ALFKAFSTLQEIEP
-998 HCIHGVLLLVE
+998 NCIHGVLLLVE

-1055 DWLSFRMKLE
+1055 DWIIFRMKLE
-1065 HLLQGCQ
+1065 HLLHGCQ
-1072 GACAFLQGAICKV
+1072 GACAFLQGAIHKV
-1085 ESGKLPE
+1085 ETGKLPE

-1104 RQLMKNVLEDAR
+1104 RQLMNNVLEDAR
-1116 LVRLQLEG
+1116 LVKLQLEG

-1147 LDAASTLYNRVD
+1147 LDAASVLYNQVD

-1179 MEFEKVEECFKE
+1179 MECEKVEECFKE

-1204 KETISLDDS
+1204 KETINLDDS
-1213 LEMLLRVQKQF
+1213 LEMLLQAQKQF
-1224 REFDLIASEYC
+1224 KEFDLVASEYC
-1235 RRGQEALKKMDRWE
+1235 RRGQEALKKMDYWE

-1262 LQTYKDQLE
+1262 LQTYRNQLD
-1271 EFCTQLDENRH
+1271 EFCTQLDEKRH
-1282 RICETVRLYEFFDKA
+1282 QICETVRLYEFFDKA

-1312 MEDCSSAEHC
+1312 MEDCSSTEHC
-1322 TGVIKCLESYKGQHP
+1322 TGVIQCLESYKGQHP

-1350 ACELKSDKGLK
+1350 ACELKSEKGLK

-1386 TRRSLLSDRKTAA
+1386 TRRSLLSDQKPAL
-1399 GEQPRAGSEASSL
+1399 GEQPQAGSL
-1412 SHRRHSEGATSG
+1412 SHWRHSEGATCG
-1424 SHWDRTCSA
+1424 SHWDRTCSKP
-1433 SHCCNRPNRSSAW
+1433 HCYNRPNCSLGWA
-1446 TKEKAPSPSLSC
+1446 KEKVPLPSLSC
-1458 SGDVSAGE
+1458 PGDVSAGE
-1466 EFACQA
+1466 ELAGQA
-1472 ALSPGP
+1472 TLSPGP
-1478 HSSRVSF
+1478 QSRVSF

-1510 VKPSCTST
+1510 VKPSCTPT
-1518 PASGK
+1518 AAPGK
-1523 PPPRRVLRKAQSF
+1523 LPPRRMLRKAQSF
-1536 DLPCG
+1536 DLPYG

-1577 RTFALRQQAAHSWAA
+1577 RTFALRQQGIHNWPA
-1592 DCLLEGQRGC
+1592 DCPVQEGPRGC

-1625 EREYVRSLCYIID
+1625 EREYVRSLYYIID

-1714 SLLASHGNTFF
+1714 SLLTSHGNTFF

-1889 LQASSAETKQAWTSD
+1889 LQASSTETKQAWTSD

-1979 AQLSTGSTPNAYSP
+1979 AQLSTGNTPAAYSP
-1993 SSSSSLLGPLNL
+1993 SSSSLLGPLNL

-2010 QALLPGVLAPSRPF
+2010 QALLSGVLAPSRPF
-2024 DIGTCIEEDEL
+2024 DVSTCIEEDEL

-2075 SFCEDMGSPPYV
+2075 SFCEDVGSPPYM
-2087 PLGSQHSSAMEEKP
+2087 PLGSQHSSAVVEKP
-2101 RFTNSQYISAKA
+2101 RFPNRQYVSAVSASSQNPLFTLPVPATATPAQATTSGETEDAA
-2113 GQVTISPSTIV
+2113 FGLGVTVGK

>member
-1 MGSLPQQ
+1 MQLYEALTGPGGASWGYCSAPGSAALTQLPACSGEANCRQ
-8 LCVSRVMED
+8 D

-59 LRYLIDFLIP
+59 LHYLIDFLIP

-74 QCIQQDACVQYCG
+74 QCIQQDACAPYCG
-87 LLFRHEGWPLC
+87 LLFRHAGWPLC
-98 IHEKIVVQLASI
+98 IQEKIVIQLASI

-119 FYLQVVPYLKKS
+119 FYLQVVPSLKKP

-161 LEWLSTINGE
+161 LEWLSTFNGE

-195 VVNPEFINKPKIIEN
+195 VVNPEFINKPKIIED

-218 EEPSIFWLPMD
+218 EERSILCFPTD
-229 HAECSSPDLG
+229 RTECGSPDLR
-239 SRHLREQSP
+239 SQYLQELSANRDNP
-248 NQGNLVTSST
+248 VISST
-258 ALQLSEALVN
+258 APQLNEALVN
-268 GVCTSPVPEE
+268 GVCISPVTQE
-278 NLKSDLEGEY
+278 NLGSDLEGEY
-288 VELTEVSLSRFG
+288 VELAEVSLPRFG
-300 PQTGSLTQSL
+300 PQTGSLTPSL
-310 ALNYLTQPRT
+310 ALSYLTQPRA
-320 RVNASKGK
+320 RVNESKGK
-328 HRFIVIQ
+328 HRFIAIQ

-343 IQSALMQKEHCQMD
+343 IQSALMQKQHSQMD
-357 TLRTSSTE
+357 TLSTSTE
-365 VLKNVI
+365 VLQNVT
-371 PLESNKMMA
+371 PLEENKVMA
-380 HGELSPEGQLISGG
+380 HGELSLEGQLIPAD
-394 PGNMGNSF
+394 PGSMGDNF
-402 PVAES
+402 PVAEP
-407 PACSAEDSSA
+407 PACHAEDSSA
-417 EQETCSEHSIDW
+417 EQETHSEHSLDW

-436 SDVCAGD
+436 SDVCARD
-443 GVNCKAQ
+443 AVSCKARVPG
-450 MSAAPGNVEGESD
+450 APGNMEGESD
-463 GPSGNPGVETSEQS
+463 GPSENAGVETLEQS
-477 PEAILGAA
+477 PEVILDATA
-485 AAPAKEE
+485 AKEE
-492 VTLRGHGE
+492 VMLGVNTE
-500 PLTEGQNEVTQMDPS
+500 PLTEGPKEVTLMDAS
-515 PVAVL
+515 SVSVL
-520 GPLGPHSTLKEG
+520 GPLGPCCTLKAA
-532 SDVSCQSVSES
+532 SDVSCQGVRGSVEP
-543 IVQAQATT
+543 VQVTT
-551 LLIAPESSDVGVERG
+551 LPENSDVDGERG
-566 SPSGNTADVGA
+566 SPSGNIAD
-577 VSACCSDQEANLS
+577 VSACCSNNEANS
-590 SPLNPPEQNQGE
+590 RSPFSPPEESQGD
-602 VDEFDLARSDSP
+602 VDEFEVGRRDSQ

-619 IEQILTVNEN
+619 SKEMLIVNEN

-636 SVKAPTD
+636 SVKAPAD
-643 GLLSDGEEQ
+643 GTLLDDEEQ
-652 EVSVHQHKKAEE
+652 EHKKAEE
-664 PILLQ
+664 AIPLK
-669 TALSAEDDQMA
+669 SAQLAEGNQMA
-680 EQLNISDSLMGPDA
+680 EQLNNSDLLPPSAQEEDSSL
-694 QAEGSSQFRPQRSG
+694 FKTQRSG
-708 ERCEEPQRRAT
+708 RRFEEPQSLVE
-719 NQGCETE
+719 NHGCESE
-726 ESSVLNPERIAGQD
+726 ENSVLNLECVAIQD
-740 LQGGEENQGSF
+740 LQGQVENQESC
-751 SYGEKSKTIALKTLE
+751 SCRERLKTTASKTLE
-766 SIEEELEVGPL
+766 SIEEELEGGPL
-777 SSGPAEGHAE
+777 SSGPAEGYTE
-787 PSILHSHQEAASGA
+787 PTTLHSQPEASSGA
-801 SSPKGTAIGCL
+801 SPPKGMM
-812 CGYLVDNVDR
+812 
-822 KQSPQ
+822 P
-827 EVPLTRQVSAAAVDF
+827 E
-842 SNDRPL
+842 
-848 WGMVSEG
+848 E
-855 AEMRKEATGTDL
+855 AEMRKEATGAGV
-867 LKPASKVSALE
+867 LKPVSKSSALE
-878 ETSTASTPLTSPAS
+878 ETSPPVTPPTSPTS
-892 GTAWGGRSAPTIVK
+892 GTAWGGQFAPTIVK

-912 LRSGVACLP
+912 LRSGVAYLP

-984 ALFKAFIILQDMDP
+984 ALFKAFSTVQEMDP

-1040 QLPLELDGTFPYCHR
+1040 QLPLELDGTFPYCHQN
-1055 DWLSFRMKLE
+1055 WLSFRRKLE
-1065 HLLQGCQ
+1065 YLLQQCQ
-1072 GACAFLQGAICKV
+1072 GVCAFLQGAINKV
-1085 ESGKLPE
+1085 ESTKLPGK
-1092 RAEEAAV
+1092 AEDAAV
-1099 LLRNY
+1099 LLRNS
-1104 RQLMKNVLEDAR
+1104 RQLMKNVLEDAS
-1116 LVRLQLEG
+1116 LVKVQQEG
-1124 GALLARLRKEE
+1124 GALLARLGKEE
-1135 SCVTLTHDYRDA
+1135 SCVTLTQDYRDA
-1147 LDAASTLYNRVD
+1147 LDAASVLYNQVD

-1204 KETISLDDS
+1204 KETINLDDS
-1213 LEMLLRVQKQF
+1213 LEMLLQAQKQF
-1224 REFDLIASEYC
+1224 KEFDLVASEYC
-1235 RRGQEALKKMDRWE
+1235 RRGQEALKKMNQWE
-1249 DFSSVD
+1249 DLSFVD

-1262 LQTYKDQLE
+1262 LQTYEDELE
-1271 EFCTQLDENRH
+1271 EFCTQLDETRH
-1282 RICETVRLYEFFDKA
+1282 RVCETVRLYEFFDKA

-1322 TGVIKCLESYKGQHP
+1322 ADVIKCLESYKGQHP
-1337 DISDARFQEMKEL
+1337 DISAARFQEMKEL

-1386 TRRSLLSDRKTAA
+1386 TRKSLLSDRNPAV
-1399 GEQPRAGSEASSL
+1399 GEQPQAGSETGTL
-1412 SHRRHSEGATSG
+1412 SHRRHSEGATSR
-1424 SHWDRTCSA
+1424 SHWDRTQST
-1433 SHCCNRPNRSSAW
+1433 SHGYNRTNSSLEW
-1446 TKEKAPSPSLSC
+1446 TREKAPSPSLSC
-1458 SGDVSAGE
+1458 PGDVDAGE
-1466 EFACQA
+1466 VFVCQA
-1472 ALSPGP
+1472 ALSPSP
-1478 HSSRVSF
+1478 HSSRISF
-1485 ASGASKSPKLPEEKP
+1485 ASRACKSPTLPEEKT
-1500 NLESILETLE
+1500 NLESILETPE
-1510 VKPSCTST
+1510 VKSSTST
-1518 PASGK
+1518 PVPGK
-1523 PPPRRVLRKAQSF
+1523 LPPRKVLRKAQSF
-1536 DLPCG
+1536 DLPYG

-1546 GCQRTLSEPARYGNT
+1546 SCQRSEPARYGNT

-1577 RTFALRQQAAHSWAA
+1577 RTFALRQPTVSSWAA

-1602 LSVSEAKS
+1602 LSGSEAKS

-1625 EREYVRSLCYIID
+1625 EREYVRSLRYIID

-1968 FDHSNPYKRTQ
+1968 FDHSNPFKRTQ
-1979 AQLSTGSTPNAYSP
+1979 TQLSTGSTPTTYTP

-2010 QALLPGVLAPSRPF
+2010 QALLPGVLAPRRPF

-2040 SQPSL
+2040 SQPSM

-2055 MSGSGSS
+2055 MSATGSS
-2062 GSDSGCVSSIPQE
+2062 GSDSGCVSSVPQE
-2075 SFCEDMGSPPYV
+2075 SFCEDMGSPSYMPV
-2087 PLGSQHSSAMEEKP
+2087 GPQHSSAMEGRP

-2113 GQVTISPSTIV
+2113 GQVTISPSRIV

>member
-1 MGSLPQQ
+1 M
-8 LCVSRVMED
+8 D

-23 CIQSTLSALYPPF
+23 CIQSTLSTLYPPF

-74 QCIQQDACVQYCG
+74 QCIQQDACARYCG

-98 IHEKIVVQLASI
+98 IHEKIVIQLASI
-110 DWRILKPGD
+110 DWRALEPGD
-119 FYLQVVPYLKKS
+119 FYLQVVPHQKKS

-144 NVEEVVI
+144 NVEEVVV

-161 LEWLSTINGE
+161 LEWLSTFNGE

-184 DDKIF
+184 DDKVF
-189 RVPWDK
+189 RIPWDK

-210 NIISPEIT
+210 SIISPEVT
-218 EEPSIFWLPMD
+218 EERSILCLPTD
-229 HAECSSPDLG
+229 HTECSSPDLG
-239 SRHLREQSP
+239 SQYLQEQHPS
-248 NQGNLVTSST
+248 QDNLVISST
-258 ALQLSEALVN
+258 APELSEALVN
-268 GVCTSPVPEE
+268 GVCTSPVPQE
-278 NLKSDLEGEY
+278 NLSDLEGEY
-288 VELTEVSLSRFG
+288 VELAEVSLPRFG
-300 PQTGSLTQSL
+300 PQSGSLTRSL
-310 ALNYLTQPRT
+310 ALNYLTQPRA
-320 RVNASKGK
+320 RVNESEGK
-328 HRFIVIQ
+328 HSLIVIQ

-357 TLRTSSTE
+357 TLSTPRE

-371 PLESNKMMA
+371 PLESSKMMA
-380 HGELSPEGQLISGG
+380 HGKLSPEGQLIPVR
-394 PGNMGNSF
+394 PGNMGNNF
-402 PVAES
+402 PVSES
-407 PACSAEDSSA
+407 PACSTEEQ
-417 EQETCSEHSIDW
+417 EQETCSEHSLDW

-443 GVNCKAQ
+443 GVSCKAQ
-450 MSAAPGNVEGESD
+450 TPGAPGNVEEESD
-463 GPSGNPGVETSEQS
+463 GPHRNAGVKTSEQS
-477 PEAILGAA
+477 PETVLNAVVE
-485 AAPAKEE
+485 EE
-492 VTLRGHGE
+492 VLLE
-500 PLTEGQNEVTQMDPS
+500 PLTEGQNKPTEVDAC
-515 PVAVL
+515 PVSAL
-520 GPLGPHSTLKEG
+520 GPSGPCCTVKED
-532 SDVSCQSVSES
+532 SDVSCQNVNESVP
-543 IVQAQATT
+543 VQATT
-551 LLIAPESSDVGVERG
+551 LPESSDVGVDRG
-566 SPSGNTADVGA
+566 CPSGNVADGG
-577 VSACCSDQEANLS
+577 SCCSNKEANLS
-590 SPLNPPEQNQGE
+590 SSLNSPEQKQGE
-602 VDEFDLARSDSP
+602 GDEFEVGRRDNQ

-619 IEQILTVNEN
+619 IKDMLTANEN
-629 QTSHSHC
+629 QTRHSHC
-636 SVKAPTD
+636 SVEAPT
-643 GLLSDGEEQ
+643 GGSLSDGEKQ
-652 EVSVHQHKKAEE
+652 EHKRAEE
-664 PILLQ
+664 TTLLQ
-669 TALSAEDDQMA
+669 TMQSEGGQMA
-680 EQLNISDSLMGPDA
+680 EQLNNSDSLGSDA
-694 QAEGSSQFRPQRSG
+694 QAEGSSQFKTQRSG
-708 ERCEEPQRRAT
+708 ERFEEPQRVVE
-719 NQGCETE
+719 NQGHESE
-726 ESSVLNPERIAGQD
+726 ESSVLNPENVAVQD
-740 LQGGEENQGSF
+740 LQGMEENQGSF
-751 SYGEKSKTIALKTLE
+751 SYAEKSKTGASTTLE
-766 SIEEELEVGPL
+766 SIEEELEVGPP
-777 SSGPAEGHAE
+777 SSGPAEGHTE
-787 PSILHSHQEAASGA
+787 PTTLQFHPEATSGA
-801 SSPKGTAIGCL
+801 SSPKG
-812 CGYLVDNVDR
+812 
-822 KQSPQ
+822 
-827 EVPLTRQVSAAAVDF
+827 
-842 SNDRPL
+842 
-848 WGMVSEG
+848 MVSEG
-855 AEMRKEATGTDL
+855 TELRKEAPGTNV
-867 LKPASKVSALE
+867 LKPVSKVSALE
-878 ETSTASTPLTSPAS
+878 ETSTPVTPPTSPTS
-892 GTAWGGRSAPTIVK
+892 GTAWGGQFAPTIVR

-912 LRSGVACLP
+912 LRSGVAYLP

-984 ALFKAFIILQDMDP
+984 ALFKAFSILQDMDP
-998 HCIHGVLLLVE
+998 PCIHGVLLLVE

-1072 GACAFLQGAICKV
+1072 GACAFLQGAIHKV

-1092 RAEEAAV
+1092 KAEDAAV

-1104 RQLMKNVLEDAR
+1104 RQLMKNVLEDTR

-1135 SCVTLTHDYRDA
+1135 SCVTLTPDYRDA
-1147 LDAASTLYNRVD
+1147 LDTASVLYNRVD

-1191 VSSWIENVGRKRL
+1191 VSSWIENVGRKGL
-1204 KETISLDDS
+1204 KETVNLDDS
-1213 LEMLLRVQKQF
+1213 LEMLLQTQKQF
-1224 REFDLIASEYC
+1224 KGFDLVASEYC
-1235 RRGQEALKKMDRWE
+1235 KRGQEALKKMDRWE

-1262 LQTYKDQLE
+1262 LQTYRDQLE
-1271 EFCTQLDENRH
+1271 EFCTQLDETRH

-1297 YEWALEGMRHLACIS
+1297 YEWALEGMRHLACVS
-1312 MEDCSSAEHC
+1312 MEDCSSPEHC
-1322 TGVIKCLESYKGQHP
+1322 ADVIKCLESYKGQHP
-1337 DISDARFQEMKEL
+1337 DISTARFQEMKDL

-1386 TRRSLLSDRKTAA
+1386 TRKSLLSDRSPAA
-1399 GEQPRAGSEASSL
+1399 EEHPQTGSEAGSL
-1412 SHRRHSEGATSG
+1412 SHWRHSEGATSRN
-1424 SHWDRTCSA
+1424 HWDRTYSA
-1433 SHCCNRPNRSSAW
+1433 SHCYSRSNCSQEW
-1446 TKEKAPSPSLSC
+1446 TKEKVPSPSLSC
-1458 SGDVSAGE
+1458 PGDVGAGE
-1466 EFACQA
+1466 DLACQSP
-1472 ALSPGP
+1472 LSPGL
-1478 HSSRVSF
+1478 HSSRGVF
-1485 ASGASKSPKLPEEKP
+1485 ATGACKTPKLPEEQP
-1500 NLESILETLE
+1500 NLENISESPE
-1510 VKPSCTST
+1510 VKPPSAST
-1518 PASGK
+1518 PVPGK
-1523 PPPRRVLRKAQSF
+1523 LPPRRVLRKAQSF
-1536 DLPCG
+1536 DFPCG

-1546 GCQRTLSEPARYGNT
+1546 SCQRSEPIRYGNT

-1577 RTFALRQQAAHSWAA
+1577 RTFALRQPATHSWAA
-1592 DCLLEGQRGC
+1592 DCLLEGHRGC
-1602 LSVSEAKS
+1602 LSASEAKS

-1625 EREYVRSLCYIID
+1625 EREYVRSLRYIID

-1725 KFKQVQLGDKMDLA
+1725 KLKQVQLGDKMDLA

-1839 KPKRIEG
+1839 KPKKIQG
-1846 GFDVYIYKRSF
+1846 GFDVYIYKCSF

-1912 AARNKEIRMQEM
+1912 AARNKGVIPSWGVCAAKEIRMQEM

-1957 ARTRASIAVSL
+1957 ARTRASIAVSQ
-1968 FDHSNPYKRTQ
+1968 FDHSNPFKRTQ
-1979 AQLSTGSTPNAYSP
+1979 AQLSAGSTATAYSP

-2005 HMYLD
+2005 HTYVN
-2010 QALLPGVLAPSRPF
+2010 QALLPEVLAPRCPF
-2024 DIGTCIEEDEL
+2024 DISTCIEEDEL

-2055 MSGSGSS
+2055 MSATGSS
-2062 GSDSGCVSSIPQE
+2062 GSDSGCVSNIPQE
-2075 SFCEDMGSPPYV
+2075 SFCEDMGSPPYM
-2087 PLGSQHSSAMEEKP
+2087 PIGPQHSSAVEGRP
-2101 RFTNSQYISAKA
+2101 RFTNSQYISAVSA
-2113 GQVTISPSTIV
+2113 SSQNTLFTLPSTASPVQATASHRGTEDAAFGLGVTVGK

>member
-1 MGSLPQQ
+1 M
-8 LCVSRVMED
+8 D

-74 QCIQQDACVQYCG
+74 QCVQQDACAQYCG

-144 NVEEVVI
+144 NVEEVLI

-161 LEWLSTINGE
+161 LEWLSTFNGE

-210 NIISPEIT
+210 SIISPEIT
-218 EEPSIFWLPMD
+218 EEHSVLCLPMD
-229 HAECSSPDLG
+229 YALCSSPDLR
-239 SRHLREQSP
+239 SQYLQEKSP
-248 NQGNLVTSST
+248 IQDNLVISST
-258 ALQLSEALVN
+258 APQLSEALVN
-268 GVCTSPVPEE
+268 GVCTSPVPLE

-288 VELTEVSLSRFG
+288 VELTEVSLPRFG
-300 PQTGSLTQSL
+300 AQTGSSTQSL
-310 ALNYLTQPRT
+310 ALNSLTQPRT

-335 DSTYSKNL
+335 DSTYCKNI
-343 IQSALMQKEHCQMD
+343 IQSALMQREHCQTD
-357 TLRTSSTE
+357 TPRTSSADI
-365 VLKNVI
+365 LKNVI
-371 PLESNKMMA
+371 PLESCKLVA
-380 HGELSPEGQLISGG
+380 CGELSPEGQLIPGG
-394 PGNMGNSF
+394 PRNMGNSF
-402 PVAES
+402 PGAES
-407 PACSAEDSSA
+407 PVCSAEDSSA
-417 EQETCSEHSIDW
+417 EQEICSEHSVDL

-443 GVNCKAQ
+443 SVSCKAQ
-450 MSAAPGNVEGESD
+450 MSGAPGNMERESD
-463 GPSGNPGVETSEQS
+463 GPSGSADVEISEQS
-477 PEAILGAA
+477 PETIVDAA
-485 AAPAKEE
+485 AAVQKMMVGA
-492 VTLRGHGE
+492 HGE
-500 PLTEGQNEVTQMDPS
+500 PLTEGQDEVAQICAS
-515 PVAVL
+515 PV
-520 GPLGPHSTLKEG
+520 
-532 SDVSCQSVSES
+532 SVSES
-543 IVQAQATT
+543 LGPHCTLKKGSDIFCQSGSESVVPAQATT
-551 LLIAPESSDVGVERG
+551 LLVTPECSDVGVEGG
-566 SPSGNTADVGA
+566 SPSGNTADAEVVGA
-577 VSACCSDQEANLS
+577 CFSDQEANLS
-590 SPLNPPEQNQGE
+590 SPLNPPEQNKIE
-602 VDEFDLARSDSP
+602 VDEFELGRRDSP

-619 IEQILTVNEN
+619 AEQILPANGS
-629 QTSHSHC
+629 QTSQSPC
-636 SVKAPTD
+636 SDEAPTD
-643 GLLSDGEEQ
+643 GLLSGGEEQ
-652 EVSVHQHKKAEE
+652 KVSTCWHKEAEE
-664 PILLQ
+664 VTLLQ
-669 TALSAEDDQMA
+669 AALSAEGDQMA
-680 EQLNISDSLMGPDA
+680 AQLNSSDNLMDPDA
-694 QAEGSSQFRPQRSG
+694 QAEGSGQSRTQRSG
-708 ERCEEPQRRAT
+708 EGCEEPQG
-719 NQGCETE
+719 QIESHSCESE
-726 ESSVLNPERIAGQD
+726 ENCVLNPEHVTVQD
-740 LQGGEENQGSF
+740 LQEGEENQEGF
-751 SYGEKSKTIALKTLE
+751 SCGKKSTIPLKTLE

-777 SSGPAEGHAE
+777 PAGPTKGHME
-787 PSILHSHQEAASGA
+787 STILHSHQEAASGA
-801 SSPKGTAIGCL
+801 SCPEG
-812 CGYLVDNVDR
+812 V
-822 KQSPQ
+822 
-827 EVPLTRQVSAAAVDF
+827 
-842 SNDRPL
+842 
-848 WGMVSEG
+848 VSEVV
-855 AEMRKEATGTDL
+855 ETRKEATGADV
-867 LKPASKVSALE
+867 LKPVSQVSPLE
-878 ETSTASTPLTSPAS
+878 ENSTVVTPPTSPAPE
-892 GTAWGGRSAPTIVK
+892 AVWGSRSAPTIAK

-912 LRSGVACLP
+912 LRSGVAYLP

-936 RNTAWLNPHCNTTEL
+936 RNTVWLNPHCNATEL

-984 ALFKAFIILQDMDP
+984 ALFKAFSTLQEIEP
-998 HCIHGVLLLVE
+998 NCIHGVLLLVE

-1055 DWLSFRMKLE
+1055 DWLIFRMKLE
-1065 HLLQGCQ
+1065 HLLHGCQ
-1072 GACAFLQGAICKV
+1072 GACAFLQGAIHKV
-1085 ESGKLPE
+1085 ETGKLPE

-1116 LVRLQLEG
+1116 LVKLQLEG

-1147 LDAASTLYNRVD
+1147 LDAASVLYNRVD

-1204 KETISLDDS
+1204 KETVNLDDS
-1213 LEMLLRVQKQF
+1213 LEMLLQAQKQF
-1224 REFDLIASEYC
+1224 KEFDLVASEYC
-1235 RRGQEALKKMDRWE
+1235 RRGQEALKKMDYWE

-1262 LQTYKDQLE
+1262 LQTYRDQLE
-1271 EFCTQLDENRH
+1271 EFCTQLDEKRH
-1282 RICETVRLYEFFDKA
+1282 QICETVRLYEFFDKA

-1312 MEDCSSAEHC
+1312 MEDCSSTEHC
-1322 TGVIKCLESYKGQHP
+1322 RDVIQCLESYKGQHP
-1337 DISDARFQEMKEL
+1337 NISDARFQEMKEL

-1386 TRRSLLSDRKTAA
+1386 TRRSLLSDQKPAL
-1399 GEQPRAGSEASSL
+1399 GEQPQAGSL
-1412 SHRRHSEGATSG
+1412 SRRRHSEAATSR
-1424 SHWDRTCSA
+1424 SHWDRTCSTP
-1433 SHCCNRPNRSSAW
+1433 HCYNRPNCSLGWA
-1446 TKEKAPSPSLSC
+1446 KEKVPSPSFSC
-1458 SGDVSAGE
+1458 PGDVSTGE
-1466 EFACQA
+1466 ELSCQA
-1472 ALSPGP
+1472 TLSPGP
-1478 HSSRVSF
+1478 QSRVSF

-1500 NLESILETLE
+1500 SLESILETPE

-1518 PASGK
+1518 AASGK
-1523 PPPRRVLRKAQSF
+1523 LPPRRMLRKAQSF

-1541 ESLWS
+1541 ESLWA

-1577 RTFALRQQAAHSWAA
+1577 RTFPLRQQGTHNWPA
-1592 DCLLEGQRGC
+1592 DCPVQEGPRGC

-1912 AARNKEIRMQEM
+1912 AARNKGVIPSWGVCAAKEIRMQEM

-1979 AQLSTGSTPNAYSP
+1979 AQLSTGSTPAAYSP
-1993 SSSSSLLGPLNL
+1993 SSSSLLGPLNL

-2010 QALLPGVLAPSRPF
+2010 QALLPGVLAPSCPF
-2024 DIGTCIEEDEL
+2024 DVSTCIEEDEL

-2055 MSGSGSS
+2055 ISGSGSS

-2075 SFCEDMGSPPYV
+2075 SFCEDVGSPPYM
-2087 PLGSQHSSAMEEKP
+2087 PLGSQHSSAVVEKP
-2101 RFTNSQYISAKA
+2101 RFPNSQYISAVSA
-2113 GQVTISPSTIV
+2113 SSQNPLFTLPVPATATPAQATTSPGGTEDAAFGLGVTVGK